1 MNFLLNCE
9 RKNMDGIGYKLKKI
23 RKTLELSQENM
34 AKALGTTGRTLRDY
48 EKENFGVSYDF
59 LNKLIETYKVNPN
72 WIFRNEFPIF
82 LDEET
87 EGLVKNISPEEK
99 ADLIYI
105 PKYDPTADA
114 GAGKYTVSECM
125 EYFIAIQSTVI
136 RRIVGFVPTLLS
148 AIEAEGDSMSPLINN
163 GDLIIIDLTRNI
175 PNDGVYV
182 LNINDGLVVKRIQSL
197 PNYKLKVTSENKA
210 YDPYE
215 VDLKTDNVRIAGK
228 VIWQGREIG

>member
-1 MNFLLNCE
+1 
-9 RKNMDGIGYKLKKI
+9 MDGIGYKLKKI

-59 LNKLIETYKVNPN
+59 LNKLIETYNVNPN

-82 LDEET
+82 LNEET

-105 PKYDPTADA
+105 PKYDPKAAA
-114 GAGKYTVSECM
+114 GPGNFTVSECM

-163 GDLIIIDLTRNI
+163 GDLIIIDLTRNV

-215 VDLKTDNVRIAGK
+215 VDLKADNARIVGK
-228 VIWQGREIG
+228 VIWQGREFK